1 MYSIFIYKNATILIV
16 NDVKEIGKYF
26 KESEER
32 NEPINQNRITLG
44 EFKII
49 ANYANDTMTNIKLK
63 SSMLEELNKNLE
75 IKVNEKTKELSDLV
89 ESQKQFLKNSVHEI
103 NTPLAIIRT
112 NIDLLKMKIPEN
124 KYITNIESGS
134 KTIQYIYDDLSYLIK
149 KDRVLYE
156 KEYLEF
162 SEILKNRLEF
172 FEEIVKSN
180 SLYFI
185 KNIEDD
191 VYLKFNSVELQRI
204 IDNNISNAVKYSF
217 SKSAIHIKL
226 YYINDNEIE
235 FSVTTNSKIIEDT
248 NKIFEDFYRENK
260 ARGGFGLGLKIVKE
274 ICDKNLVTIEIL
286 SDKKETK
293 FSYRFKINEDTTTWR
308 WIDVK

>member
-1 MYSIFIYKNATILIV
+1 M
-16 NDVKEIGKYF
+16 
-26 KESEER
+26 
-32 NEPINQNRITLG
+32 
-44 EFKII
+44 
-49 ANYANDTMTNIKLK
+49 
-63 SSMLEELNKNLE
+63 
-75 IKVNEKTKELSDLV
+75 
-89 ESQKQFLKNSVHEI
+89 
-103 NTPLAIIRT
+103 
-112 NIDLLKMKIPEN
+112 
-124 KYITNIESGS
+124 
-134 KTIQYIYDDLSYLIK
+134 
-149 KDRVLYE
+149 
-156 KEYLEF
+156 
-162 SEILKNRLEF
+162 
-172 FEEIVKSN
+172 
-180 SLYFI
+180 YFI

-293 FSYRFKINEDTTTWR
+293 FSYRFKINEDTTT
-308 WIDVK
+308 